1 MPDLEADLLGRFLTY
16 LKLEK
21 GLSDHSINAY
31 ASDCRQF
38 LGFLDKQQL
47 KLLSVDLAAAKGFIA
62 ALSKKQLSNKTIVRK
77 TSSLRH
83 FFHYLRLSERCSQ
96 NPFAQLPLPKVPLG
110 VPKPLSEQQVE
121 LLLEQPDSSQHM
133 GLRDKTMLELMYATG
148 LRVSELVSLKLQN
161 LNLQQAVLRVTGK
174 GNKERLLP
182 FGEEAHHWLLQF
194 LQHNEAQIRATGYLF
209 LSQKNQPMT
218 RQAFW
223 YRVKKYAKQ
232 AGINPAPSPHMLR
245 HSFATHLLNHSAD
258 LRVVQM
264 LLGHSDLSTT
274 QIYTLVAKESLKKL
288 HQQHHPRA

>member
-1 MPDLEADLLGRFLTY
+1 MPNSETDLMGRFLAY

-21 GLSDHSINAY
+21 GLSNHSINAY
-31 ASDCRQF
+31 AGDCRQF
-38 LGFLDKQQL
+38 FQHLKQHQT
-47 KLLSVDLAAAKGFIA
+47 KLQNTSLTDAKEFVA
-62 ALSKKQLSNKTIVRK
+62 SLSKKKLNSKTIVRK
-77 TSSLRH
+77 IASLRQL
-83 FFHYLRLSERCSQ
+83 FHYLRLNDGHPE
-96 NPFAQLPLPKVPLG
+96 NPFAQLPLPKVPPS

-121 LLLEQPDSSQHM
+121 QLLAQPDSSQNI

-161 LNLQQAVLRVTGK
+161 LNMQQAVLRVTGK

-194 LQHNEAQIRATGYLF
+194 LQQNEAQIRTTGHLF

-223 YRVKKYAKQ
+223 YRIKKYAKQ
-232 AGINPAPSPHMLR
+232 AAINPAPSPHMLR
-245 HSFATHLLNHSAD
+245 HSFATHLLNNAAD